1 MCDNA
6 TRQFNLVVLLTK
18 RGAFAVEQTPLHF
31 AAKAGQLEV
40 AQFLVDNGADVNAR
54 THHDET
60 PLMEAVD
67 HGHDAVAELL
77 LKNKADV
84 NAVTVSGKTALHGA
98 HTASPCLRTPTYNIS
113 LACGLMRMS
122 RPQVR
127 RLRAVISWFVVW

>member
-1 MCDNA
+1 MYVHIA
-6 TRQFNLVVLLTK
+6 SPWTLVASLTSTHTPCT
-18 RGAFAVEQTPLHF
+18 VEQTALHF

-40 AQFLVDNGADVNAR
+40 VEFLLNDGADVNAR

-67 HGHDAVAELL
+67 HGHDRVAELL

-98 HTASPCLRTPTYNIS
+98 HI
-113 LACGLMRMS
+113 
-122 RPQVR
+122 
-127 RLRAVISWFVVW
+127 